1 MLIVK
6 SKARSYEK
14 KEATKVKS
22 ELTND
27 EIGALLDDAES
38 AFPDSEFVTSVR
50 DWFDD
55 KGFITDKQ
63 ESALENVIDKSN
75 N

>member
-1 MLIVK
+1 M
-6 SKARSYEK
+6 
-14 KEATKVKS
+14 KS

-63 ESALENVIDKSN
+63 EAALENVIDKGN